1 MIKAVVFDWAGTTV
15 DYGSLAPVIAF
26 KAAFSDAGIEINDQE
41 IRRDMGITKW
51 DHIGKLLKM
60 PDIFQQWEKEYNR
73 LPDFQDRRRLYEDFQ
88 SSLLFYVKDST
99 SLKPATLD
107 AFNYLKDQ
115 GIRVA
120 TTTGYT
126 PEMMQLVKDSAFKLG
141 YQPELV
147 LTSDDVDG
155 DGRPSPR
162 MIQKIMNEFGLS
174 DPKELVKIGDTIVDI
189 EEGKNAGV
197 NTIGI
202 VEGSSLMGLSEKE
215 FNSLFDEEKESIR
228 QRVVNEFA
236 KVNADIIINNLS
248 ELPDAIKFLNQS
260 EEKIA
265 NGK

>member
-26 KAAFSDAGIEINDQE
+26 KTAFNDAGIEINDQE

-73 LPDFQDRRRLYEDFQ
+73 LPDFQDRRKLYEDFQ
-88 SSLLFYVKDST
+88 ACLLDYVRDST
-99 SLKPATLD
+99 ELKPYTLD
-107 AFNYLKDQ
+107 TFNYLKDQ
-115 GIRVA
+115 EIRVA

-126 PEMMQLVKDSAFKLG
+126 PEMMKLVQNSAYELG
-141 YQPELV
+141 YRPELV
-147 LTSDDVDG
+147 LTSEDVDG
-155 DGRPSPR
+155 DGRPSAK
-162 MIQKIMNEFGLS
+162 MIQKIMTEFELC
-174 DPKELVKIGDTIVDI
+174 DPKELIKIGDTLVDI
-189 EEGKNAGV
+189 EEGRNAGV

-202 VEGSSLMGLSEKE
+202 VEGSSLMGLSEQE
-215 FNSLFDEEKESIR
+215 FDSLSDEEKEVIR
-228 QRVVNEFA
+228 HRVVNEFA
-236 KVNADIIINNLS
+236 NANADIIINNLS
-248 ELPDAIKFLNQS
+248 ELPEAIKFLNQS